1 MKRHGASKRRHH
13 DGGRATTVTD
23 GKTLTDTELHFKVMK
38 QELSISTSSFLLLI
52 FFLFLTSMLLSFF
65 LAHLQ
70 ALFVNQETDPQ
81 V

>member
-1 MKRHGASKRRHH
+1 MKKHGASKRRH
-13 DGGRATTVTD
+13 DKGGRATTVTD
-23 GKTLTDTELHFKVMK
+23 GKPLTDTEHHFKVVK
-38 QELSISTSSFLLLI
+38 QELSISTSSFLPLI
-52 FFLFLTSMLLSFF
+52 FPLFVILLLSFS